1 MTTEEVVE
9 TLEAN
14 HDLKFDKDR
23 YTLKKYKK
31 RYFRILNNILQISD
45 TDFDRW
51 ANSVDSEIDFSRM
64 KSKRF
69 LRDFAC
75 SL

>member
-14 HDLKFDKDR
+14 HDLKFDKSD
-23 YTLKKYKK
+23 YTLKTYKS
-31 RYFRILNNILQISD
+31 RHFRIIGNILHISD

-51 ANSVDSEIDFSRM
+51 ANSVESEIDFSRM

-69 LRDFAC
+69 
-75 SL
+75 